1 MKDNYLLVK
10 ADILPDY
17 FEKVVQVQEL
27 LDQNKVKGVSEAVQ
41 IVGISRSTYYK
52 YKDAVKRYS
61 SYTIEKKA
69 IISLLL
75 PHQKGILSEVLNILA
90 INNASILT
98 ISQSIPIHNLA
109 NVLIS
114 LDITAMNQPI
124 ENMIETIKKEVGVN
138 SITLIA
144 LE

>member
-10 ADILPDY
+10 ADILPNY

-61 SYTIEKKA
+61 SYTTEKKA

-75 PHQKGILSEVLNILA
+75 QHQKGILSEVLNILA

-98 ISQSIPIHNLA
+98 ISQSLPIHNLA

-114 LDITAMNQPI
+114 LDITEMNQPI

>member
-98 ISQSIPIHNLA
+98 ISQSLPIHNLA

-114 LDITAMNQPI
+114 LDITEMNQPI

>member
-1 MKDNYLLVK
+1 MNNNYLLVK

-17 FEKVVQVQEL
+17 FEKVVQAQEL
-27 LDQNKVKGVSEAVQ
+27 LDQNKVKGISEAVQ
-41 IVGISRSTYYK
+41 KVGISRSTYYK

-61 SYTIEKKA
+61 SYNAEKKA

-75 PHQKGILSEVLNILA
+75 PHKKGILSEVLNILA
-90 INNASILT
+90 KNNASILT
-98 ISQSIPIHNLA
+98 ISQSLPIHNIA

-114 LDITAMNQPI
+114 LDITELSISI
-124 ENMIETIKKEVGVN
+124 ENMIDSIKKEVGIN
-138 SITLIA
+138 SITLVA